1 MSDLRDLSRVEARAV
16 ITPGAT
22 LDTLWPADS
31 RIEGWVMDTG
41 TPLTNR
47 IGVQYISFAR
57 HESHFCTC
65 PTQGPRG
72 IPSWRSN
79 ASRGASLIGSKGVL
93 AGARPVRSSRK
104 VCHSCLW
111 VCLWGNYPG
120 DEWDFRPYW
129 CWRVNF
135 QFINNG
141 WPITINGA
149 GLFAKHVSHFYA
161 CPNPGPRGK
170 LPWRSNA
177 SRRPLIGSKWTLSAG
192 AKTRERFQ
200 EGVTLRPLGLSQWK
214 LSRRRVRFSSL
225 LKLMGKFLDYQQ
237 WLTCNH
243 QWYWAAT
250 SCPETGT

>member
-1 MSDLRDLSRVEARAV
+1 
-16 ITPGAT
+16 
-22 LDTLWPADS
+22 
-31 RIEGWVMDTG
+31 MDTG

-65 PTQGPRG
+65 PTQGEYRLEG
-72 IPSWRSN
+72 QMLQG
-79 ASRGASLIGSKGVL
+79 GASLIGSKGVL
-93 AGARPVRSSRK
+93 GGARPVRSSRR

-111 VCLWGNYPG
+111 VCLWGIYPG
-120 DEWDFRPYW
+120 DERDS
-129 CWRVNF
+129 

-149 GLFAKHVSHFYA
+149 GLFA
-161 CPNPGPRGK
+161 NPGPKGK

-200 EGVTLRPLGLSQWK
+200 EVVPAFGSVSVEAIQETSEIFILTNIDGQISRLSAMAD
-214 LSRRRVRFSSL
+214 L
-225 LKLMGKFLDYQQ
+225 
-237 WLTCNH
+237 
-243 QWYWAAT
+243 
-250 SCPETGT
+250 